1 MPAGLSLF
9 GSCHPRSLI
18 NFLSVCSLSTMSLHA
33 CRALA
38 VLLGLYSLAVVVAEA
53 TITPALP
60 NMSVFSQT
68 LRRVAH
74 NTIACEML
82 CFLFLIYPCCAAYFA
97 IYKLGRWSFYL
108 LVPRCITAAGGFG
121 LVVWRAWCFGA
132 LPTCTWVPV
141 HSKQLVLRCCVSAAG
156 WSSCVLVSL
165 CLLAK
170 GGAGAATCWFPGSV
184 LLLLDIV
191 AVLLLLSGMCL
202 LQAWTASSVN
212 T

>member
-1 MPAGLSLF
+1 MVIAAEATLPNVCSLQSASDATARLQGPGRPAGLPLP
-9 GSCHPRSLI
+9 GSCHPRSPT
-18 NFLSVCSLSTMSLHA
+18 NLSVCNLSASSLHA

-74 NTIACEML
+74 NPIACEML

-108 LVPRCITAAGGFG
+108 LVPRCSAAAGG
-121 LVVWRAWCFGA
+121 LRCVVWRAYCLSFCLGRCPRALWCQST
-132 LPTCTWVPV
+132 PY
-141 HSKQLVLRCCVSAAG
+141 S
-156 WSSCVLVSL
+156 
-165 CLLAK
+165 
-170 GGAGAATCWFPGSV
+170 
-184 LLLLDIV
+184 
-191 AVLLLLSGMCL
+191 
-202 LQAWTASSVN
+202 
-212 T
+212 